1 MGYAAF
7 LKDDILEFKLD
18 NEQRSD
24 VFMNSLIVTLVQFF
38 CVYLVWNYALTSTKF
53 VMNPA
58 SSFQLIVARFL
69 ASMLMH
75 LQVEKEAQL
84 GLTLMK
90 YSINHHENF
99 TTPYPAFFL
108 AFLHF
113 LVNISVEV
121 NVIIILTS
129 IQDVLE
135 TLMKYVALAVA
146 SNIPRFYFGS
156 LLSDNKMTRVN

>member
-1 MGYAAF
+1 
-7 LKDDILEFKLD
+7 
-18 NEQRSD
+18 
-24 VFMNSLIVTLVQFF
+24 
-38 CVYLVWNYALTSTKF
+38 
-53 VMNPA
+53 
-58 SSFQLIVARFL
+58 
-69 ASMLMH
+69 
-75 LQVEKEAQL
+75 
-84 GLTLMK
+84 MK

-113 LVNISVEV
+113 IVNISVEV

-156 LLSDNKMTRVN
+156 LVANKMLRVN